1 MYAIVDTGGRQHKV
15 VVGET
20 LDVDLLSVPA
30 GEIVTF
36 DRVLLVA
43 DGGEVKIGQP
53 TLDGAQVRATVLGE
67 VKGEKIIVFK
77 YKPKLRHRRKTG
89 HRQRYTRLQ
98 IDEIVV

>member
-1 MYAIVDTGGRQHKV
+1 VE
-15 VVGET
+15 VGKT
-20 LDVDLLSVPA
+20 LDVDLMPVTK
-30 GEIVTF
+30 GETVTF

-43 DGGEVKIGQP
+43 DGDEVKIGQP